1 MKITI
6 IGKNLTSLILSKAL
20 ISKNID
26 VELFFKANTFTTS
39 NRTIAITTK
48 NLQFLKSFINI
59 PKFLFNEINEISI
72 FTEKSQEKEI
82 LNFRDEKNLFSLIKA
97 KKLFNLVEKD
107 LKKKIK
113 YKSVKIKSDKILKK
127 MISDSSERII
137 INCEKN
143 NYFNKN
149 FFYKK
154 FSKDYASE
162 AFTFIIFH
170 KIIKNNK
177 AVQIFTKY
185 GPLAFLPLSKSETS
199 IVFSVYKK
207 NFFSKKEI
215 FNLIKKYNKK
225 YLIKRFTKVE
235 NSDLKFQIVR
245 NYIYKN
251 VLLFGD
257 SLHQI
262 HPLAGQGFN
271 MTIRD
276 LRVLIDEINKLKFL
290 GLPINKNVLKFF
302 EQRSKSY
309 NLLYA
314 NGINAIETFFNF
326 DNKFSNN
333 FSNKIP
339 FIINNNKTLKKFFI
353 NVANKGLNLF

>member
-1 MKITI
+1 
-6 IGKNLTSLILSKAL
+6 
-20 ISKNID
+20 
-26 VELFFKANTFTTS
+26 
-39 NRTIAITTK
+39 
-48 NLQFLKSFINI
+48 
-59 PKFLFNEINEISI
+59 
-72 FTEKSQEKEI
+72 
-82 LNFRDEKNLFSLIKA
+82 
-97 KKLFNLVEKD
+97 
-107 LKKKIK
+107 
-113 YKSVKIKSDKILKK
+113 
-127 MISDSSERII
+127 MISDSTERII

-170 KIIKNNK
+170 KSIKNNK